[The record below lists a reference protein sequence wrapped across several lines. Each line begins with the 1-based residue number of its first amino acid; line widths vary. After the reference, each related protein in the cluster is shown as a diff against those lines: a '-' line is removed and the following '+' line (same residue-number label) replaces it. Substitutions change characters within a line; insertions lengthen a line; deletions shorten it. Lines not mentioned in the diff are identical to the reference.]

1 MLNPYAAYKQQSVMT
16 MTTGDILKMLY
27 DELLKRISL
36 SIEAIKA
43 KDIEAANQNL
53 KKAQEITNHLLGSL
67 DMKYEVSNNL
77 SALYS
82 YFYQTLVQAN
92 IKKSVGEL
100 EELIPLI
107 TSLRD
112 AYIQADKAVRA
123 ASATPK

>member
-1 MLNPYAAYKQQSVMT
+1 MLNPYAAYRQQSVMT

-92 IKKSVGEL
+92 IKKSVDEL